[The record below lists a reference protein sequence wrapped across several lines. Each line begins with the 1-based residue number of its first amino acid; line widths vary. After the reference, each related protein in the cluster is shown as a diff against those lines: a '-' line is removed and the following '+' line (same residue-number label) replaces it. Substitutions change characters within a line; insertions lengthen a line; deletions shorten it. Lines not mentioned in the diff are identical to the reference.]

1 MRMSSPLTHIA
12 VSAFT
17 ALGIFSVGAQDILTV
32 TPVSGSLFMLEG
44 KGGNVGVSAG
54 DDGLLIVDDQ
64 FASEE
69 QKIREALKSINPG
82 PLKFVLNTHVHG
94 DHTGGNEAFGKE
106 ATIIAHENVRVR
118 LEADAQPKSALP
130 VVTYENK
137 VSVHFN
143 GEEIEL
149 IHFPNGHTDTD
160 TVVYFRGSNVVHMG
174 DHFFSGRFPFIDLGR
189 NGSVEGY
196 LKNVAAVLADLP
208 DDVKIIPGHGP
219 LSTKADLQAFHAMID
234 ACYSSV
240 KEQVA
245 AGKTIE
251 DIQTKGV
258 PAAYKDWAWQFISE
272 QRWLIT
278 LHDDLTK

>member
-1 MRMSSPLTHIA
+1 MITSSRFHYILAAFLLTLCTF
-12 VSAFT
+12 SAR
-17 ALGIFSVGAQDILTV
+17 AQDELKV
-32 TPVSGSLFMLEG
+32 THVSGAIHMLEG

-69 QKIREALKSINPG
+69 AKIRAALKDINPG
-82 PLKFVLNTHVHG
+82 SLKFVLNTHVHG

-106 ATIIAHENVRVR
+106 ATIIAHENVRKR
-118 LEADAQPKSALP
+118 LMDDELPKVALP
-130 VVTYENK
+130 VVTYENS

-160 TVVYFRGSNVVHMG
+160 TVIYFRGSNVVHMG

-189 NGSVEGY
+189 DGSVEGY
-196 LKNVAAVLADLP
+196 LKNVATVLETLP
-208 DDVKIIPGHGP
+208 EDVKIIPGHGP
-219 LSTKADLQAFHAMID
+219 LSTKADLKAFHGMID
-234 ACYSSV
+234 ACYTSV
-240 KEQVA
+240 KEQVD

-251 DIQTKGV
+251 DIQAKGV

-278 LHDDLTK
+278 LHEDLTK

>member
-1 MRMSSPLTHIA
+1 MSTPHRFSIL
-12 VSAFT
+12 VSSLLFGLG
-17 ALGIFSVGAQDILTV
+17 ALSACAQDALTV
-32 TPVSGSLFMLEG
+32 TAVAGNIHMLEG

-54 DDGLLIVDDQ
+54 EDGLLIVDDQ

-69 QKIREALKSINPG
+69 QKIRAALKDINPG

-106 ATIIAHENVRVR
+106 AVIIAHQNVRKR
-118 LEADAQPKSALP
+118 LVDDEQPKSALP

-143 GEEIEL
+143 GEDIDL

-160 TVVYFRGSNVVHMG
+160 TVIYFRGSNVVHMG

-189 NGSVEGY
+189 NGSVQGY
-196 LKNVAAVLADLP
+196 LDNVAAVLADLP

-219 LSTKADLQAFHAMID
+219 LSTKADLKAFHGMID
-234 ACYSSV
+234 ACYTSV
-240 KEQVA
+240 KEQVK
-245 AGKTIE
+245 AGKNLEAILA
-251 DIQTKGV
+251 KGV
-258 PAAYKDWAWQFISE
+258 PAAYTDWGWSFISE
-272 QRWLIT
+272 ERWLAT